1 MWTFGRNLVGSKMRR
16 IPSAVPLVLSV
27 AVVAALTG
35 ACGGDEKK
43 KDTSETTARDFL
55 SAWQTGDW
63 AKAAALTDN
72 PTAAQEGLKTTH
84 NQLDIVKAEYKA
96 GNYTKGADS
105 APSTLSYDATLTLK
119 GVPDPVRIEST
130 IPVVTA
136 DGKTAVHWTNTI
148 VHPQLSDT
156 GKIKRSR
163 ELPARGAILDRS
175 GKPLATATPV
185 VNLSLWPAKITDP
198 DALYAALSD
207 PMFDLDIAKL
217 KTRVAAAGPD
227 QAVTLVTLRKDK
239 WDSAGRSKLAGIG
252 GVQVKDDVRQTS
264 DVAKQIV
271 GAVGAANADLLKN
284 ADPSASNDDAVG
296 ASGLQYRYE
305 KKLAGTASLKITITD
320 AAGSPKAT
328 LVDVKG
334 KPAEA
339 LKTTLD
345 PATQRKAEAALG
357 AVSGGKNASIVV
369 LDTKTGGILGA
380 ANTPSNGDN
389 RAFTGRYPPGST
401 FKTVSSGA
409 LLKAGIKSSDKL
421 PCENTLVVNG
431 QTFKN
436 YDALKPM
443 PNAVFRQ
450 DFAQSCNTAFI
461 ANRDRLQDDSLNKLA
476 MQQFGIGATW
486 DVGVVTYDGSVPV
499 ANGENDKAASMIGQG
514 RVLASPLV
522 MASVAASIS
531 SGEFNQPVLTPDDVP
546 KRVKSHPL
554 DPAIA
559 GELKGLMQAVVNEGS
574 GASLKGIPGTV
585 GAKTG
590 TAEFTEAGELLT
602 HGWMIAF
609 KDDVAVA
616 VLVEK
621 GVSGGSAAG
630 PVVNAFFR

>member
-1 MWTFGRNLVGSKMRR
+1 MGSKMRR

-27 AVVAALTG
+27 VVVAALTG

-55 SAWQTGDW
+55 SAWQTGDL

-72 PTAAQEGLKTTH
+72 PTSAEQNLKTTGS
-84 NQLDIVKAEYKA
+84 QLDISKAEYKA
-96 GNYTKGADS
+96 GSYTKGADG
-105 APSTLSYDATLTLK
+105 APSTLSYSATLTLK
-119 GVPDPVRIEST
+119 GVTDPVKIDSN
-130 IPVVTA
+130 IPVVTT

-156 GKIKRSR
+156 GKIKRQR
-163 ELPARGAILDRS
+163 TLPERGKILDRS
-175 GKPLATATPV
+175 GKALSTATPV

-198 DALYAALSD
+198 DALYAALAD

-217 KTRVAAAGPD
+217 KTRVAAAKPD
-227 QAVTLVTLRKDK
+227 QAVTLVTLRKEK
-239 WDSAGRSKLAGIG
+239 WDGAGQAKLAGLG
-252 GVQVKDDVRQTS
+252 GVQVKNDVRQTS
-264 DVAKQIV
+264 DVAKQLV

-284 ADPSASNDDAVG
+284 ADPSASDDDALG

-305 KKLAGTASLKITITD
+305 KKLAGTASLKITVTD
-320 AAGSPKAT
+320 AAGAAKAT
-328 LVDVKG
+328 LVDMKG
-334 KPAEA
+334 TPAQD

-345 PATQRKAEAALG
+345 PATQLKAESALKE
-357 AVSGGKNASIVV
+357 VTGGKNASIVV
-369 LDTKTGGILGA
+369 LDAKTGGILGS
-380 ANTPSNGDN
+380 ANTPTTGDN

-409 LLKAGIKSSDKL
+409 LLKAGIKSADKVA
-421 PCENTLVVNG
+421 CENTLVVNG

-436 YDALKPM
+436 YDALAPM

-461 ANRDRLQDDSLNKLA
+461 ANRGKLQDDTLNKLA
-476 MQQFGIGATW
+476 MQQFGIGAKW
-486 DVGVVTYDGSVPV
+486 DVGTVTYDGSVPV
-499 ANGENDKAASMIGQG
+499 ANSENDKAASMIGQG

-522 MASVAASIS
+522 MASVAASIA

-546 KRVKSHPL
+546 DRIKSHAL

-559 GELKGLMQAVVNEGS
+559 GELKSLMQAVVNEGS
-574 GASLKGIPGTV
+574 GARLKGIPGTV

-590 TAEFTEAGELLT
+590 TAEFDENGETLT

-609 KDDVAVA
+609 KDDIAVA